1 MTNVTEPSLVTS
13 MYADQGRLPRR
24 FWAARVVN
32 QIDDVGRT
40 TLHYFAGGLTNDD
53 GDYYDDGRTE
63 NITRWLVGLQ
73 AGVNV
78 ADVGGKTPLHY
89 LVDRGRCCPAPERND
104 VVAAV
109 RVLLESGANPN
120 VADACGLTAY
130 ARAAVYGDRELMSL
144 MTSLAG
150 VDFGVVCPHDFPETE
165 VPGVHEPLLEPGRDE
180 WRVVP
185 IKGKTVAQLRDEVTR
200 GERKVSF

>member
-63 NITRWLVGLQ
+63 NITR
-73 AGVNV
+73 
-78 ADVGGKTPLHY
+78 
-89 LVDRGRCCPAPERND
+89 
-104 VVAAV
+104 
-109 RVLLESGANPN
+109 
-120 VADACGLTAY
+120 
-130 ARAAVYGDRELMSL
+130 
-144 MTSLAG
+144 
-150 VDFGVVCPHDFPETE
+150 
-165 VPGVHEPLLEPGRDE
+165 
-180 WRVVP
+180 
-185 IKGKTVAQLRDEVTR
+185 
-200 GERKVSF
+200 